1 MPIKAEDLI
10 VPGAGVLSTG
20 INAATQINQNKQTRR
35 HAIYMYDR
43 QRADALADWEMQNE
57 YNHPS
62 AQMERLREAKLNPH
76 LVYGNGATAEG
87 GTVRS
92 SNAPSWSPD
101 APKIDLNT
109 PVMGFYD
116 AQVKQAQIDNLRVM
130 NTVQQQEALLKA
142 AQTLDT
148 LASKDT
154 KNFDL
159 GLKTELKETT
169 IEAAKAALAST
180 EAHTKTTLDAN
191 DRAAALQAST
201 LQQAVENILN
211 SRKSRAKTDAEIR
224 HINQQIENLKK
235 DHRLKEL
242 DISLKEKG
250 IQPSD
255 NIVMRMLARIIDN
268 LPAAKV
274 KANPL
279 YKYDDRP
286 AWNWW
291 SPPSFKKP

>member
-1 MPIKAEDLI
+1 MGDKLIDLAI
-10 VPGAGVLSTG
+10 PGAGVLSTG
-20 INAATQINQNKQTRR
+20 INAVTQVNQNKQSRR
-35 HAIYMYDR
+35 HAVYMYDR
-43 QRADALADWEMQNE
+43 QRADALADYQMQNE

-62 AQMERLREAKLNPH
+62 AQMERLREAGLNPN

-87 GTVRS
+87 GSIRS

-101 APKIDLNT
+101 APKIDLQQ
-109 PVMGFYD
+109 PIMGYID
-116 AQVKQAQIDNLRVM
+116 AQIKQAQIDNLRVI

-180 EAHTKTTLDAN
+180 EAHTKTALDAN

-201 LQQAVENILN
+201 IQQALENILN
-211 SRKSRAKTDAEIR
+211 SRKARAKTDAEIR

-235 DHRLKEL
+235 DNKLKQL
-242 DISLKEKG
+242 DIDLKEKG

-255 NIVMRMLARIIDN
+255 NIVMRMIARILDN
-268 LPAAKV
+268 MPAMKT

-279 YKYDDRP
+279 YKYDERP
-286 AWNWW
+286 AWNFF